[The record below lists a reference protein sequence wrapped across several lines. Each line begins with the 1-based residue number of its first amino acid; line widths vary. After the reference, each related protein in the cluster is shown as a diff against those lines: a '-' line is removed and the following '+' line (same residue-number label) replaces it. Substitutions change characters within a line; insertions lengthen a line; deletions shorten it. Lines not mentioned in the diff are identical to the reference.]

1 MDHKELLAR
10 ADALEKSLPDLSFGY
25 LGTSLLGRGI
35 PKFTLG
41 HGKIEVLYVGTHH
54 ALEWL
59 TCDLLI
65 KFLEEACSLREKRI
79 GGISVAELFECVT
92 YHVIPMLNPDGVE
105 YVYHGLSNDNP
116 IKDRVIA
123 MNGGNKIFSSWQANG
138 RGVDL
143 NHNYNDAFAEYRAS
157 SGILSGAPT
166 RFAGEEPESE
176 PEVAYLCGFLRHHPT
191 LRGVLS
197 LHTQGRVI
205 YYQSRGAMCPSS
217 LRIAK
222 QMEARSGYHPEVAEG
237 LSSCGG
243 LTDWCIRSLGIP
255 AFTLECGTGKNPL
268 PISQLKQIY
277 TDLRDLLFLFPT
289 WL

>member
-1 MDHKELLAR
+1 MDYQELLACSER
-10 ADALEKSLPDLSFGY
+10 LEQSVPDLSFGY

-59 TCDLLI
+59 TCDLLTR
-65 KFLEEACSLREKRI
+65 FLEEAASLREKRI

-105 YVYHGLSNDNP
+105 YVYHGIANDNP
-116 IKDRVIA
+116 IKERVIA
-123 MNGGNKIFSSWQANG
+123 MNGGSKSFSSWQANG

-143 NHNYNDAFAEYRAS
+143 NHNYNDAFSEYRAT

-176 PEVAYLCGFLRHHPT
+176 PEVAYLCGFLRHHPGI
-191 LRGVLS
+191 RGVLS
-197 LHTQGRVI
+197 FHTQGKVI
-205 YYQSRGAMCPSS
+205 YYQSRGILHPSS

-222 QMEARSGYHPEVAEG
+222 QMQEKSGYLPEIAEG
-237 LSSCGG
+237 LSSSGG

-255 AFTLECGTGKNPL
+255 AFTLECGIGKSPL

-277 TDLRDLLFLFPT
+277 GDLRDILFLFPT